1 MSRKQLKFILGPSVI
16 VLTLVWI
23 GYSAF
28 QETGAYFQ
36 TVSEMYAMADTLDGK
51 RLKVAGEVVPGTI
64 EMGSDQVEFV
74 ITEGGETLTVSYVG
88 RDPLPDTFRDY
99 AEAIVD
105 GEYDGAGVFVA
116 TKLQAKCASKYER
129 EAEAGV
135 FLPETTQLDPS
146 SAPTVGNG
154 L

>member
-16 VLTLVWI
+16 LLALTWI

-28 QETGAYFQ
+28 QETKAYFQ
-36 TVSEMYAMADTLDGK
+36 TVSELYAMADTLNGE

-64 EMGSDQVEFV
+64 QIGLNKVEFV
-74 ITEGGETLTVSYVG
+74 ISEGDQMLTVHYVG
-88 RDPLPDTFRDY
+88 TDPLPDTFRDY
-99 AEAIVD
+99 AEAVVD
-105 GEYDGAGVFVA
+105 GEYDGNGLFTA

-129 EAEAGV
+129 ELDAGII
-135 FLPETTQLDPS
+135 LPDTTLLAP
-146 SAPTVGNG
+146 SAPITGSG